1 VLYLYY
7 VIFWTVWCNS
17 WCKTGDAISSPF
29 VYMFLFN
36 DVKDC
41 IHSNNLLKHDLRPL
55 SIYTL
60 LFADD
65 FALFTINLES
75 VKLQLNALRIYN
87 IFIYYMISFQLF
99 TICISPGKRNQ
110 YVYING
116 RLLCPHSCFII
127 ECKNVFSYKLYLDV

>member
-1 VLYLYY
+1 MFQASYQNVKSSMRYIYTMSYSELFDVTLG
-7 VIFWTVWCNS
+7 VKPKMPLAPLLF
-17 WCKTGDAISSPF
+17 IS
-29 VYMFLFN
+29 LIN
-36 DVKDC
+36 DVTDC

-87 IFIYYMISFQLF
+87 IFIYYMISFQ
-99 TICISPGKRNQ
+99 Q
-110 YVYING
+110 
-116 RLLCPHSCFII
+116 
-127 ECKNVFSYKLYLDV
+127 